1 VTGTCEWN
9 PMPHKVDV
17 RCNNCRGLAVF
28 EFAEVVKIDLKKD
41 VPFFQESTL
50 FEYHLL
56 SDSCGHKWHGA
67 FFFSGLHGSVKSI
80 TELPEGYAP
89 ENWRHSKY
97 LTRSHGID
105 LGSVSCQ
112 TCRTNK
118 MHLLDWPNEA
128 YYSIDYKSN
137 QLWAFN
143 RESAND
149 LYSFIHGNERK
160 VSDFKWRG
168 FLLHIPTVFKTKK
181 AREPVTKKLN
191 KLLSC

>member
-1 VTGTCEWN
+1 VTGTYEWN

-17 RCNNCRGLAVF
+17 RCSNCRGLAIF
-28 EFAEVVKIDLKKD
+28 EFAEVVKINLKKD
-41 VPFFQESTL
+41 VPFFQDSTL

-67 FFFSGLHGSVKSI
+67 FFFSGLHGSVQSI
-80 TELPEGYAP
+80 TKLPDGYSP
-89 ENWRHSKY
+89 ENWNHSKY
-97 LTRSHGID
+97 LTRSYGFD

-112 TCRTNK
+112 TCCTNQ
-118 MHLLDWPNEA
+118 MHALDWPNEA
-128 YYSIDYKSN
+128 YYSIEYKNS

-149 LYSFIHGNERK
+149 LYSFIIGSERK
-160 VSDFKWRG
+160 VSDFTWRG

-181 AREPVTKKLN
+181 AREPVAKKLN